1 MACLQD
7 EEAESETGQ
16 INPNSPNESPA
27 TAQDI
32 DSLSYV
38 YLLRALLYKYPSNIS
53 FTSIKRKQFY
63 IIANILALKTM

>member
-1 MACLQD
+1 MACPQG
-7 EEAESETGQ
+7 EEGESETGQ

-38 YLLRALLYKYPSNIS
+38 YLLRALLYKYTDSLQSSENNFI
-53 FTSIKRKQFY
+53 
-63 IIANILALKTM
+63 